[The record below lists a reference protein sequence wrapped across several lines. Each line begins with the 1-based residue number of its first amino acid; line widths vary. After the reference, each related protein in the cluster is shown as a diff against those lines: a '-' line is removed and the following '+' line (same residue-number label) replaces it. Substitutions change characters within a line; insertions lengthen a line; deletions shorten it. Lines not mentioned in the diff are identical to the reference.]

1 MENKLF
7 STIKIREIEFRNR
20 IFMPPMC
27 QYSANDGVLNDW
39 HMTHY
44 LTRSIGGVGGII
56 VEASAVEPRGRI
68 TPYDLGIY
76 NDLQESEFSRLT
88 RSVKEHGAK
97 IGIQLAHAGRKASND
112 VPWRNEQT
120 LDKFHGGWD
129 IIAPSPIPFDKDS
142 LMPKEMTTKDIS
154 DVLSAFEIAAK
165 RAVKADFDFIEIHMA
180 HGYLLH
186 EFLSPLTNKR
196 NDDFGSSF
204 ENRIRFPLEVARKV
218 RNAIPKSMPL
228 FVRISATDWIDGGWD
243 VPQSI
248 EFVKKLRE
256 IGIDLIDV
264 SSAGISPEA
273 VIPVDFGFQ
282 TKFSQIIRENSSIL
296 TGAVGMIVDPYQA
309 EHTLCTGQS
318 DIVLLGRELLRNPY
332 WSLHAAKVLK
342 QNIKWPLQ
350 YLRAKLS

>member
-7 STIKIREIEFRNR
+7 SKIKIRGLEFRNR

-27 QYSANDGVLNDW
+27 QYSANDGILNEW
-39 HMTHY
+39 HITHY

-56 VEASAVEPRGRI
+56 VEATAVEPRGRI

-76 NDLQESEFSRLT
+76 NDLQEIEFAKL
-88 RSVKEHGAK
+88 VKLVKSYGAK
-97 IGIQLAHAGRKASND
+97 VGIQLAHAGRKASND

-120 LDKFHGGWD
+120 LDESHGGWGV
-129 IIAPSPIPFDKDS
+129 IAPSPIPFDKDS
-142 LMPKEMTTKDIS
+142 LIPKEMTQRDIL
-154 DVLSAFEIAAK
+154 DVLNAFENAAK
-165 RAVKADFDFIEIHMA
+165 RAVRAGFDFIEIHMA

-196 NDDFGSSF
+196 NDDFGGKF
-204 ENRIRFPLEVARKV
+204 ENRIKFPLKVAEKV
-218 RNAIPKSMPL
+218 RGVMPNDMPL
-228 FVRISATDWIDGGWD
+228 FVRISVTDWIEKGWD
-243 VPQSI
+243 VNQSI
-248 EFVKKLRE
+248 EFVKELK
-256 IGIDLIDV
+256 GVGVDLIDV

-273 VIPVDFGFQ
+273 VIPIDFGFQ
-282 TKFSQIIRENSSIL
+282 TKFSQIIRENSNIL

-309 EHTLCTGQS
+309 EHILCTEQS

-332 WSLHAAKVLK
+332 WPLHAAKVLK
-342 QNIKWPLQ
+342 QDIQWPLQ